1 MFIKD
6 LSGKKGIP
14 DDSFVRIAIR
24 EGKDNEGLV
33 QALAAMGK
41 DLDNHNPPRL
51 KHHRI
56 LLLPVVVFL
65 KRGRH
70 E

>member
-14 DDSFVRIAIR
+14 DGSFVRIAIR
-24 EGKDNEGLV
+24 ARKDNEGLV

-41 DLDNHNPPRL
+41 YLVTDIPPPPP
-51 KHHRI
+51 
-56 LLLPVVVFL
+56 PV
-65 KRGRH
+65 
-70 E
+70 